1 MTAAALDTIIAIRR
15 KLPDDL
21 TPLVSSMLQS
31 DEGEIQSLK
40 ATTLSQIETR
50 LESNQSMDLVIH
62 DSVHPTDELLV
73 EPTVYGVHELK
84 AQVVFP
90 SIKNPPVVNASLKS
104 DEPELGSSDESISP
118 WKDGKK
124 TNTLK
129 K

>member
-31 DEGEIQSLK
+31 DEGENQSLK

-62 DSVHPTDELLV
+62 DSVHPTDEVIV
-73 EPTVYGVHELK
+73 EPTVYGVQELK
-84 AQVVFP
+84 AQIVFP

-104 DEPELGSSDESISP
+104 DEPELSNDESISP